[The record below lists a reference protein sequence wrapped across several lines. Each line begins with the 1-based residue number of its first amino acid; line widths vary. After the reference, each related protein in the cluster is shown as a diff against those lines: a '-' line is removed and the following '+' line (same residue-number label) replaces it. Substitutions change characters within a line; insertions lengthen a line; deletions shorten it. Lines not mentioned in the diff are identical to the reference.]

1 MQRLGKGILAVAL
14 AVLLAV
20 TFSPAK
26 ALAAPTAWDVY
37 SADDLATALTSAQSG
52 DTIRLMA
59 SFTYG
64 ARIVIQAKSITFD
77 LNGHTLNIDV
87 SSGDALT
94 VYNGGVVTLAGQGA
108 LNVQATASNSCGVVA
123 TGSGSSAQV
132 TNVVAQGAAN
142 AAAICARLG
151 GVVGVAGNVTVT
163 SQDGYGV
170 IAEQG
175 GSAVTVG
182 GSVSVAGTS
191 CVGVYCNGLGSA
203 VQIAGDVAVAG
214 SDSNGVYADSGMVTV
229 GGGVSVPVS
238 GTSTGVQCNQN
249 AVVTVDGSILASADR
264 YISVDTGS
272 MAKGDGAEGAGDDV
286 GYLVYTRNVSNAKVR
301 VKIKVCQI
309 GATEYST
316 LDAALAH
323 VSNGQTIRLLRDIN
337 HTSPVVVDGKAIT
350 FDLNGYTL
358 NVDVSSGDALTV
370 QGGGVVTLIGQ
381 GELNVK
387 ATAGF
392 GRGVYATGS
401 GSRAQV
407 TNASAQG
414 EQVWGAYA
422 TGGSVIDVA
431 GDITVTTQSG
441 WGAMAAS
448 GGTVTVG
455 GSVSV
460 AGASCGGV
468 SAYSS
473 GCTIQ
478 VAGDVTAAGN
488 NNIGAY
494 AEGGTVT
501 VGGSVSVPA
510 NGLATG
516 VICNEDASITVE
528 GSISASEDRYII
540 MDFEILMKADGADGA
555 SADAG
560 YRVYT
565 RNVSDAKVRVK
576 IKVCGIGATEYI
588 TLDAALAQVA
598 DGQTIRLL
606 RDIDHS
612 SPVVVAGKAIT
623 FDLNGHTLNIEVSS
637 GNALT
642 VQGGGVVAL
651 AGHGELNVKNTAEY
665 GFAVY
670 ATGSGSSAQ
679 VTNATLTTATGPNAG
694 AVGAFATEGGAI
706 DVAGDIAVTGPACM
720 GVSAFDGSTVSVGG
734 GVSVTGDGCIGVYTS
749 GTGTMVTVS
758 ASVVWHGNNGYGIK
772 ADNGGSATV
781 GGSICANGVG
791 GVGVYSS
798 RSTVQ
803 VAGNVSMPDDGTG
816 LLLLGD
822 ATVTVDGTIRA
833 SADRYIGVE
842 DVYLAKGEGVAGAG
856 DDAGYLVYTR
866 YVSSAKARV
875 KIKVCQIGTTEY
887 VTLGDALAQVA
898 DGQTLRL
905 LEDIDHS
912 SSIVVDGKEIVFD
925 LNGHTLNIGVSAGN
939 ALTVQNGGVVTLDGQ
954 GQLNAK
960 TTASH
965 GIAVYATGSGSSAQ
979 VTNATAQGDACVG
992 VYADG
997 AGSAVLVTG
1006 NVAAT
1011 GNNSV
1016 GASAVGGTVTI
1027 NGTLAGVKYIRFGS
1041 VYKLATEM
1049 EAATT
1054 KDGYATYTDG
1064 AGTVWVK
1071 ASFDVTFNS
1080 DGTAF
1085 ATRTA
1090 PAGIAVGADW
1100 PANPTKPGYDFGG
1113 WFAGAGGTGAEFTA
1127 DTLVQAPVTVYAKW
1141 TPIDYSITYD
1151 LADGTVEPANPAGY
1165 TIESSAIMLNNPTKT
1180 GYTFAGWSGT
1190 GIEGTAMS
1198 VTIPTGS
1205 TGSRTYTAHWEI
1217 IDYGITYDLA
1227 HGALNPVNPNPAVYN
1242 VESEPITLNNPTRAG
1257 YTFAGWSGTG
1267 IVGTSTNVVI
1277 PTGST
1282 GDRTYT
1288 ANWTANTYTVTFNAQ
1303 GGTVGPATKTVTFG
1317 ATYGTLPTPAKTGH
1331 TFGGWYTGT
1340 GGTGTKVYSSSAV
1353 TITAN
1358 QTLYARWTANTYTV
1372 IFNAQ
1377 GGTVSPATKTV
1388 TFGATYGT
1396 LPTPAR
1402 TGHTFSGWYTGTGG
1416 TGTKIIASSTVSLAA
1431 NRTLYAKWTA
1441 NKYTITSTANNTA
1454 WGTVSGGGSFA
1465 YGTQVTAE
1473 ATPRAGYR
1481 FVRWLE
1487 GTTAVSTSAS
1497 YSFSV
1502 TKART
1507 LKAEFAKIGTPVVKA
1522 ASVGYNSIR
1531 LTWPAVA
1538 GVNGY
1543 EISRYDAATKQFKVL
1558 TTVTGTSYTGTGLI
1572 TGKTYSYKVRA
1583 KCKAGSVTTYGGYSA
1598 VVSVKAVPATPT
1610 AVKAV
1615 RASAT
1620 SIKLTWGAV
1629 AGASGYEVYRS
1640 VWATGTYAKV
1650 ADAASATFTDT
1661 KRTTGKTYYYKVR
1674 AYRLVSGVRVY
1685 SGYSAMVYAK
1695 P

>member
-14 AVLLAV
+14 VMLLAV
-20 TFSPAK
+20 AFSPAK

-214 SDSNGVYADSGMVTV
+214 SDSNGVYVDSGMVTV

-272 MAKGDGAEGAGDDV
+272 MAKGDGAEGAGDDA

-350 FDLNGYTL
+350 FDLNGHTL
-358 NVDVSSGDALTV
+358 NIDVSSGDALTV
-370 QGGGVVTLIGQ
+370 QGGGVVALAGQ

-387 ATAGF
+387 ATTDF
-392 GRGVYATGS
+392 GYGVYATGS
-401 GSRAQV
+401 GSSAQV
-407 TNASAQG
+407 TNAEAQG
-414 EQVWGAYA
+414 GTVWGAYA

-431 GDITVTTQSG
+431 GDITVATQSG
-441 WGAMAAS
+441 WGALAANGS
-448 GGTVTVG
+448 TVSVG

-460 AGASCGGV
+460 AGEATGGV
-468 SAYSS
+468 YASS
-473 GCTIQ
+473 PGCTIQ
-478 VAGDVTAAGN
+478 VAGDVTTAGSGSN
-488 NNIGAY
+488 TGVY
-494 AEGGTVT
+494 AIGGTVT
-501 VGGSVSVPA
+501 VGGSISVPA
-510 NGLATG
+510 NEAATG

-540 MDFEILMKADGADGA
+540 MDFVILMKADGADGA

-598 DGQTIRLL
+598 DGQIIRLL

-651 AGHGELNVKNTAEY
+651 AGQGELNVKNTAEY

-679 VTNATLTTATGPNAG
+679 VTNATVTTATGPNAG
-694 AVGAFATEGGAI
+694 AVGAVATEGGAI
-706 DVAGDIAVTGPACM
+706 NVAGDIAVTGPACL
-720 GVSAFDGSTVSVGG
+720 GVLASDGSTVSVGG

-749 GTGTMVTVS
+749 GTGTMVMVS
-758 ASVVWHGNNGYGIK
+758 ASVVRRGNNGYGIK

-791 GVGVYSS
+791 GVGVYSYHS
-798 RSTVQ
+798 AVQ

-856 DDAGYLVYTR
+856 DDAGYLVYSR
-866 YVSSAKARV
+866 FVSSAKARV
-875 KIKVCQIGTTEY
+875 KIKVCQIGATEY
-887 VTLGDALAQVA
+887 VALGDALAQVA
-898 DGQTLRL
+898 DGQTIRL

-912 SSIVVDGKEIVFD
+912 SSIVVDGKEIAFD
-925 LNGHTLNIGVSAGN
+925 LNGHTLNIDVSSGH
-939 ALTVQNGGVVTLDGQ
+939 ALTVQNGGIVTLDGQ

-965 GIAVYATGSGSSAQ
+965 GFGVYAAGVGSSAQ
-979 VTNATAQGDACVG
+979 VSSAAAQGDLVRGAYATAGGTIDVIGDVTVTGVESAGAYAASGGTVTVGGSVSADGSGSVG
-992 VYADG
+992 VSAD
-997 AGSAVLVTG
+997 
-1006 NVAAT
+1006 
-1011 GNNSV
+1011 
-1016 GASAVGGTVTI
+1016 GGTVTI
-1027 NGTLAGVKYIRFGS
+1027 DGTLVGHTYIL
-1041 VYKLATEM
+1041 LASSPRESGQW

-1054 KDGYATYTDG
+1054 KPGYVTYGNG

-1071 ASFDVTFNS
+1071 TSFNVTFNS

-1085 ATRTA
+1085 ATITV
-1090 PAGIAVGADW
+1090 PAGMAVGAGSW
-1100 PANPTKPGYDFGG
+1100 PSTPAKAGYTFGN
-1113 WFAGAGGTGAEFTA
+1113 WFTGAGGTGTEFTA
-1127 DTLVQAPVTVYAKW
+1127 DTLVQAATTVYAKW
-1141 TPIDYSITYD
+1141 AP
-1151 LADGTVEPANPAGY
+1151 
-1165 TIESSAIMLNNPTKT
+1165 
-1180 GYTFAGWSGT
+1180 
-1190 GIEGTAMS
+1190 
-1198 VTIPTGS
+1198 
-1205 TGSRTYTAHWEI
+1205 

-1242 VESEPITLNNPTRAG
+1242 VESAPITLNNPTRAG

-1288 ANWTANTYTVTFNAQ
+1288 ANWTANTYTVIFNAQ
-1303 GGTVGPATKTVTFG
+1303 GGTVNPATKTVTFG
-1317 ATYGTLPTPAKTGH
+1317 ATYGTLPTPVKTGH

-1340 GGTGTKVYSSSAV
+1340 GGTGTKVFSSSAV

-1372 IFNAQ
+1372 TFNAQ

-1396 LPTPAR
+1396 LPTPAK
-1402 TGHTFSGWYTGTGG
+1402 TGHSFGGWYTGTGG

-1465 YGTQVTAE
+1465 YGTQVTAK
-1473 ATPRAGYR
+1473 ATPKAGYR

-1487 GTTAVSTSAS
+1487 GTAAVSTSAS
-1497 YSFSV
+1497 YSFTV
-1502 TKART
+1502 TKARI

-1522 ASVGYNSIR
+1522 VSVGYNSIR
-1531 LTWPAVA
+1531 LTWAAVSGA
-1538 GVNGY
+1538 KGY
-1543 EISRYDAATKQFKVL
+1543 EISRYDPATKQYRVL
-1558 TTVTGTSYTGTGLI
+1558 TTVTGTSYTGAGVI

-1583 KCKAGSVTTYGGYSA
+1583 KCIAGSVTTYGGYSA
-1598 VVSVKAVPATPT
+1598 VVSVKAVPATP
-1610 AVKAV
+1610 AGVKAV

-1629 AGASGYEVYRS
+1629 VGASGYEVYRS
-1640 VWATGTYAKV
+1640 VWAAGTYAKV

-1685 SGYSAMVYAK
+1685 GGYSAMVYAK

>member
-214 SDSNGVYADSGMVTV
+214 SDSNGVYVDSGMVTV

-272 MAKGDGAEGAGDDV
+272 MAKGDGAEGAGDDA

-350 FDLNGYTL
+350 FDLNGHTL
-358 NVDVSSGDALTV
+358 NIDVSSGDALTV
-370 QGGGVVTLIGQ
+370 QGGGVVTLTGQ

-387 ATAGF
+387 ATADF

-540 MDFEILMKADGADGA
+540 MDFVILMKADGADGA

-598 DGQTIRLL
+598 DGQIIRLL

-651 AGHGELNVKNTAEY
+651 AGQGELNVKNTAEY

-694 AVGAFATEGGAI
+694 AVGAVATEGGAI
-706 DVAGDIAVTGPACM
+706 NVAGDIAVTGPACL
-720 GVSAFDGSTVSVGG
+720 GVLASDGSTVSVGG

-749 GTGTMVTVS
+749 GTGTMVMVS
-758 ASVVWHGNNGYGIK
+758 ASVVRRGNNGYGIK

-791 GVGVYSS
+791 GVGVYSYHS
-798 RSTVQ
+798 AVQ

-887 VTLGDALAQVA
+887 VTLGDALAQVT

-912 SSIVVDGKEIVFD
+912 SPIVVDGKEIVFD

-939 ALTVQNGGVVTLDGQ
+939 ALTVQGGGVVALAGQ
-954 GQLNAK
+954 GELNVK
-960 TTASH
+960 NTAEY

-997 AGSAVLVTG
+997 AGSTVLVTG

-1071 ASFDVTFNS
+1071 ASFDVTYNS

-1085 ATRTA
+1085 ATRTV
-1090 PAGIAVGADW
+1090 PAGMAVGAGGW
-1100 PANPTKPGYDFGG
+1100 PSTPTKTGYTFGG
-1113 WFAGAGGTGAEFTA
+1113 WFTGAGGTGMEFTA
-1127 DTLVQAPVTVYAKW
+1127 DTLVQAATTVHAKW
-1141 TPIDYSITYD
+1141 AP
-1151 LADGTVEPANPAGY
+1151 
-1165 TIESSAIMLNNPTKT
+1165 
-1180 GYTFAGWSGT
+1180 
-1190 GIEGTAMS
+1190 
-1198 VTIPTGS
+1198 
-1205 TGSRTYTAHWEI
+1205 
-1217 IDYGITYDLA
+1217 
-1227 HGALNPVNPNPAVYN
+1227 
-1242 VESEPITLNNPTRAG
+1242 
-1257 YTFAGWSGTG
+1257 
-1267 IVGTSTNVVI
+1267 
-1277 PTGST
+1277 
-1282 GDRTYT
+1282 
-1288 ANWTANTYTVTFNAQ
+1288 NTYTVLYNKN
-1303 GGTVGPATKTVTFG
+1303 GGSGSMASSSH
-1317 ATYGTLPTPAKTGH
+1317 TYDVSQALRTNGFTKTGH
-1331 TFGGWYTGT
+1331 TFDGWATSANGEVEYTD
-1340 GGTGTKVYSSSAV
+1340 
-1353 TITAN
+1353 
-1358 QTLYARWTANTYTV
+1358 RETV
-1372 IFNAQ
+1372 VNLTPVI
-1377 GGTVSPATKTV
+1377 
-1388 TFGATYGT
+1388 GAT
-1396 LPTPAR
+1396 
-1402 TGHTFSGWYTGTGG
+1402 
-1416 TGTKIIASSTVSLAA
+1416 V
-1431 NRTLYAKWTA
+1431 TLYAKWAINHYAITPTSA
-1441 NKYTITSTANNTA
+1441 NTTWGTVGGSGSYSYGSTATVTATPRAGYRFVRWLEGTTVISTSASYSFSVTKARTLKAEFAPLYAVALSSNNTAWGTVSGGGSYAYGTQVTVTATPRAGYRFVRWLEGTTVISTSASYSLTVTKARTLKAEFAPLYAVALSSNNTA

-1465 YGTQVTAE
+1465 YGTQVTAK

-1497 YSFSV
+1497 YSFTV

-1531 LTWPAVA
+1531 LTWAAVA
-1538 GVNGY
+1538 GSNGY
-1543 EISRYDAATKQFKVL
+1543 EISRYDPATKLYKVL
-1558 TTVTGTSYTGTGLI
+1558 ATVTGTSYTGAGVV

-1583 KCKAGSVTTYGGYSA
+1583 KCMAGSVTTYGGYSA

-1610 AVKAV
+1610 GVEAV

-1640 VWATGTYAKV
+1640 VWAAGTYAKV